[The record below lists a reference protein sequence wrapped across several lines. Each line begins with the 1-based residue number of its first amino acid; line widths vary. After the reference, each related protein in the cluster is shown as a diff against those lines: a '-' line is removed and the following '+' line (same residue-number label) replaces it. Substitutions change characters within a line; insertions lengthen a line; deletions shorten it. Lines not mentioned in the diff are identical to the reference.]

1 MSTLAL
7 NAFNALARTAGLA
20 FVVLFAS
27 VAAAQA
33 SDSGQPKS
41 PPRVQS
47 AEIDGAIVSSYAN
60 AGRLA
65 DHVEFW
71 FVGQEQGVRPG
82 QRLSGTPWLLTTLAW
97 TGAERGYLVQL
108 VNSETGT
115 FRSHYFRVGAARSD

>member
-1 MSTLAL
+1 MNTRAL

-41 PPRVQS
+41 PPRDQP
-47 AEIDGAIVSSYAN
+47 AEIDGLTVSSFDN

-65 DHVEFW
+65 DHVELW
-71 FVGQEQGVRPG
+71 FVGQVQGVRPG
-82 QRLSGTPWLLTTLAW
+82 QRLSGTPWRLTTLVW

-115 FRSHYFRVGAARSD
+115 FRSHYFSVRAARSD